1 MAGPRVGPRRICDIY
16 DFFAPHINVLTYF
29 IGNDNMLRKFG
40 EEWALSFACGEKT
53 HKSQT
58 CCVTGGEEIS

>member
-1 MAGPRVGPRRICDIY
+1 MAGP
-16 DFFAPHINVLTYF
+16 

-40 EEWALSFACGEKT
+40 EEWALSFDCGEKT

-58 CCVTGGEEIS
+58 CCVTGGEEIR